1 MAILPILHFPDL
13 RLRNPSQPVARV
25 DDELRTLLDDM
36 LQTMYE
42 APGIGLAA
50 PQVNV
55 FKRAIVIDISE
66 ERNAPHYFVNPE
78 IVERRGTEEF
88 EEGCLS
94 VHNIN
99 EKVQR
104 AEWIRVKALGRA
116 GQPFEIAAAGLLAVF
131 ILQDFDHLVGLL
143 FVDYLS
149 VLKCYRIRIMMEI
162 LRRLTLCAERRPG

>member
-1 MAILPILHFPDL
+1 MATLPILHFPDP
-13 RLRNPSQPVARV
+13 RLRTPSQAVAAV
-25 DDELRTLLDDM
+25 DDEIRSLLDDM
-36 LQTMYE
+36 LETMYE

-55 FKRAIVIDISE
+55 FQRVIVIDISE

-94 VHNIN
+94 VPNIY
-99 EKVQR
+99 EMVQR
-104 AEWIRVKALGRA
+104 SEWIRVKALGRD
-116 GQPFEIAAAGLLAVF
+116 GQPFELETDGLLAVC
-131 ILQDFDHLVGLL
+131 IQHEIDHLEGKL

-149 VLKCYRIRIMMEI
+149 DLKRSRIRKKMEK
-162 LRRLTLCAERRPG
+162 LRRHTL

>member
-1 MAILPILHFPDL
+1 MATLPILHFPDP
-13 RLRNPSQPVARV
+13 RLRTPSQPVTAV
-25 DDELRTLLDDM
+25 DDEIRTLLDHM
-36 LQTMYE
+36 LETMYE

-55 FKRAIVIDISE
+55 FRRVIVIDISE

-94 VHNIN
+94 VPNIY
-99 EKVQR
+99 EMVQR
-104 AEWIRVKALGRA
+104 SEWIRVKALGRD
-116 GQPFEIAAAGLLAVF
+116 GQPFELETDGLLAVC
-131 ILQDFDHLVGLL
+131 IQHEIDHLEGKL

-149 VLKCYRIRIMMEI
+149 DLKRNRIRKKMEK
-162 LRRLTLCAERRPG
+162 LRRHTL